1 MEADAMLG
9 NVLLLFVALLLVL
22 LNGFFVA
29 AEFALVK
36 LRHTQAVGLAQNNGW
51 RGRLLLGVH
60 AHLDAYL
67 SACQLG
73 ITLASLGLGW
83 VGEPAFAH
91 LLQPLF
97 DTAGLSPEAAQF
109 TALAIAFSLISFLHI
124 VLGELAPKTM
134 AIRRPERMSLWTAA
148 PLYVFYWLM
157 YPAIWVLNTSANR
170 LLRVLGWGD
179 VEHQSHRYS
188 REELMLI
195 VGRQDPNAATPDHG
209 LALMSHALE
218 LPDLVAGDLMR
229 PREHLRSLREG
240 MTLESVLAEFSES
253 RYSRYPW
260 FDADGEQVL
269 GILHTKDLLVAMA
282 RSQDLDD
289 LRPLLRPPTL
299 LTLETPIPSALEQFR
314 TGTTHLALCVEE
326 EGRIL
331 GFFTLEDL
339 LEVVVGEIEDEHR
352 HVVRDAPIRSQDGSL
367 LVAGSTS
374 IFRLERLLGQ
384 DLSAPDHVNSVGGL
398 IVHRLQRLPEEGE
411 TLELDGHA
419 LTVRRMA
426 GHRIQAITVRPIGEA
441 GAGAA

>member
-289 LRPLLRPPTL
+289 LRPLLRPP
-299 LTLETPIPSALEQFR
+299 
-314 TGTTHLALCVEE
+314 
-326 EGRIL
+326 
-331 GFFTLEDL
+331 
-339 LEVVVGEIEDEHR
+339 
-352 HVVRDAPIRSQDGSL
+352 
-367 LVAGSTS
+367 
-374 IFRLERLLGQ
+374 
-384 DLSAPDHVNSVGGL
+384 
-398 IVHRLQRLPEEGE
+398 
-411 TLELDGHA
+411 
-419 LTVRRMA
+419 
-426 GHRIQAITVRPIGEA
+426 
-441 GAGAA
+441 

>member
-1 MEADAMLG
+1 MWANLG
-9 NVLLLFVALLLVL
+9 LLLIALLLVL

-36 LRHTQAVGLAQNNGW
+36 LRHTQAVGLAEHHGW

-91 LLQPLF
+91 LLQPVF
-97 DTAGLSPEAAQF
+97 DTLGLSPEAAQF

-124 VLGELAPKTM
+124 VLGELAPKSM

-148 PLYVFYWLM
+148 PLYAFYWVM

-170 LLRVLGWGD
+170 LLRVLCWGE

-188 REELMLI
+188 REELKLI
-195 VGRQDPNAATPDHG
+195 VGRQDPNAVAPDHG
-209 LALMSHALE
+209 MALMSHVLE

-240 MTLESVLAEFSES
+240 MTLQTVLAEFSTS

-260 FDADGEQVL
+260 FDVDGEQVL
-269 GILHTKDLLVAMA
+269 GILHTKDILVAMA
-282 RSQDLDD
+282 RGQTLDA
-289 LRPLLRPPTL
+289 LRTLLRPATVL
-299 LTLETPIPSALEQFR
+299 ALESPIPRALEQFR
-314 TGTTHLALCVEE
+314 SGATHLALCVDEH
-326 EGRIL
+326 GRIL

-352 HVVRDAPIRSQDGSL
+352 HVVRDAPVRGPDGSL

-374 IFRLERLLGQ
+374 IFRLERLLGR
-384 DLSAPDHVNSVGGL
+384 DLSAPDQVNSVGGL
-398 IVHRLQRLPEEGE
+398 IVHQLQRLPEEGE
-411 TLELDGHA
+411 TLELDGHL
-419 LTVRRMA
+419 LTVRRMV
-426 GHRIQAITVRPIGEA
+426 GHRIQAVTVRPVGEA

>member
-1 MEADAMLG
+1 MIG
-9 NVLLLFVALLLVL
+9 NLLLLALAMLLVL

-36 LRHTQAVGLAQNNGW
+36 LRHTQAMGLAERNGW

-97 DTAGLSPEAAQF
+97 DLIGLSPEASQV
-109 TALAIAFSLISFLHI
+109 TALFIAFSLISFLHI
-124 VLGELAPKTM
+124 VLGELAPKSM

-148 PLYVFYWLM
+148 PLYLFYWAM
-157 YPAIWVLNTSANR
+157 YPAIWLLNTSANR
-170 LLRVLGWGD
+170 LLRLLGWGE
-179 VEHQSHRYS
+179 VEHTSHRYS
-188 REELMLI
+188 REELKLI
-195 VGRQDPNAATPDHG
+195 VGRQDPSAATADHG

-240 MTLESVLAEFSES
+240 MSLQTVLAEFRES

-282 RSQDLDD
+282 DGQPPTE
-289 LRPLLRPPTL
+289 LRPLLRPATL
-299 LTLETPIPSALEQFR
+299 LTLEAPIPSALEQFR
-314 TGTTHLALCVEE
+314 SGATHLALCVEE
-326 EGRIL
+326 HGRIL

-352 HVVRDAPIRSQDGSL
+352 HVVRDAPVRSQDGSL

-398 IVHRLQRLPEEGE
+398 IVHQLRRLPTEGE
-411 TLELDGHA
+411 TLRLDGHA

-426 GHRIQAITVRPIGEA
+426 GHRIQAVTVRPVEEA
-441 GAGAA
+441 DTATS

>member
-1 MEADAMLG
+1 
-9 NVLLLFVALLLVL
+9 
-22 LNGFFVA
+22 
-29 AEFALVK
+29 
-36 LRHTQAVGLAQNNGW
+36 
-51 RGRLLLGVH
+51 
-60 AHLDAYL
+60 
-67 SACQLG
+67 
-73 ITLASLGLGW
+73 
-83 VGEPAFAH
+83 
-91 LLQPLF
+91 
-97 DTAGLSPEAAQF
+97 
-109 TALAIAFSLISFLHI
+109 
-124 VLGELAPKTM
+124 
-134 AIRRPERMSLWTAA
+134 
-148 PLYVFYWLM
+148 
-157 YPAIWVLNTSANR
+157 
-170 LLRVLGWGD
+170 
-179 VEHQSHRYS
+179 
-188 REELMLI
+188 MLI

-398 IVHRLQRLPEEGE
+398 IVHQLQRLPEEGE
-411 TLELDGHA
+411 TLELDG
-419 LTVRRMA
+419 
-426 GHRIQAITVRPIGEA
+426 
-441 GAGAA
+441 